1 MWKAKKSI
9 LPSIAMGDID
19 FSSEDE
25 EENSGDKD
33 DDELSKAL
41 QRSFAHNFLDKSPHG
56 LSFLYDKFDLH
67 EMLYQ
72 KEFVIEYP
80 PPLEIDLTMN
90 IPDFGDES
98 MIEEKNRN
106 NND

>member
-19 FSSEDE
+19 FRSEDE

-41 QRSFAHNFLDKSPHG
+41 
-56 LSFLYDKFDLH
+56 
-67 EMLYQ
+67 
-72 KEFVIEYP
+72 
-80 PPLEIDLTMN
+80 
-90 IPDFGDES
+90 
-98 MIEEKNRN
+98 
-106 NND
+106 